1 MVNISRVDG
10 SEDAFQGCVA
20 GPLYEG
26 VGRLKRVDPHLQ
38 IISNDQSELRVV
50 IGGFLYDV
58 KVTRY
63 VNTYFATDH
72 ELRELFGVMEAVEV

>member
-10 SEDAFQGCVA
+10 SEDALQGCFA
-20 GPLYEG
+20 GPLNE
-26 VGRLKRVDPHLQ
+26 VLGRLKRVDPHLQ